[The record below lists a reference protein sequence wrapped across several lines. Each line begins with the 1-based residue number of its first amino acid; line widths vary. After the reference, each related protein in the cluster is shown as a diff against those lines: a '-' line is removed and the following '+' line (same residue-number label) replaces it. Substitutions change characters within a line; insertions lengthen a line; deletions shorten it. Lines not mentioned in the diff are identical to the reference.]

1 MYLGTNVLSF
11 DKPSVSRKCENQEK
25 NTDISRGSAL
35 PIRFHKEKY
44 IITQNVF
51 LIMIFF
57 KRELMLGTF
66 RPFVTICL
74 LFLLPVRK
82 SFEGERHIR
91 LPHTAFSGALLCTA
105 AIK

>member
-1 MYLGTNVLSF
+1 
-11 DKPSVSRKCENQEK
+11 
-25 NTDISRGSAL
+25 
-35 PIRFHKEKY
+35 
-44 IITQNVF
+44 
-51 LIMIFF
+51 
-57 KRELMLGTF
+57 MLGTF